1 LGKPYEIIERPT
13 IGKEL
18 VMKTFEEYLVKAQ
31 EWIDAAERLGFD
43 HVAEAANCAEIS
55 RAYTALA
62 RLALADHVA
71 TVEAG
76 ARYTS
81 RAMIEN
87 A

>member
-1 LGKPYEIIERPT
+1 
-13 IGKEL
+13 
-18 VMKTFEEYLVKAQ
+18 MKTLEEYLAKAQ
-31 EWIDAAERLGFD
+31 EWIDAAELQDSD
-43 HVAEAANCAEIS
+43 HLAEAAYCADIS

-87 A
+87 P